1 MKSRIFMYLFIFSV
15 LLIVFQYVN
24 SKNIIDK
31 YEKDIKIFKSKITDN
46 EKEIAELQEQNF
58 ELNYFNIDRNED
70 ALTYFEAQGYDTD
83 QLIPA
88 IIDGLYAMNDYEGEE
103 HPIVPY
109 VSMTDSKL
117 LINKVRV
124 LNHKW
129 IIANFTDGE
138 FWGEIFVTYS
148 IDENNDLKYKLVE
161 YFLYPKVVG

>member
-1 MKSRIFMYLFIFSV
+1 MYLFIFSV

-31 YEKDIKIFKSKITDN
+31 YEKDIKTFKSKIA
-46 EKEIAELQEQNF
+46 EKDKDIINLEEEKF

-70 ALTYFEAQGYDTD
+70 ALTYFEAQGYDTEE
-83 QLIPA
+83 LIPA
-88 IIDGLYAMNDYEGEE
+88 IIDGLYSMNDYEGDE

-117 LINKVRV
+117 LINKLRV

-129 IIANFTDGE
+129 IVANFTDGKY
-138 FWGEIFVTYS
+138 WGEVFLTYS
-148 IDENNDLKYKLVE
+148 IDENNNLKYKLVE
-161 YFLYPKVVG
+161 HFLYPKVVD

>member
-1 MKSRIFMYLFIFSV
+1 MYLFIFSV
-15 LLIVFQYVN
+15 LLLIFQYVN

-31 YEKDIKIFKSKITDN
+31 YEEDIVKVKSKLSES
-46 EKEIAELQEQNF
+46 EKTVKTLEEQNF
-58 ELNYFNIDRNED
+58 ELSYFNIEGNED
-70 ALTYFEAQGYDTD
+70 ALTYFEAQGFDTE

-88 IIDGLYAMNDYEGEE
+88 IVEGLYDMNDYEGED
-103 HPIVPY
+103 HPMVPY

-117 LINKVRV
+117 LINKIRV

-148 IDENNDLKYKLVE
+148 IDANNDLKYKLVE
-161 YFLYPKVVG
+161 YLMYPKVN

>member
-1 MKSRIFMYLFIFSV
+1 MKNKILMYLFIFSV
-15 LLIVFQYVN
+15 LLLIFQYVN

-31 YEKDIKIFKSKITDN
+31 YEKDIVTMKSKLSKS
-46 EKEIAELQEQNF
+46 EKKIEALEEQNF
-58 ELNYFNIDRNED
+58 ELNYFNIDKNED
-70 ALTYFEAQGYDTD
+70 ALTYFEAQGYDTE

-88 IIDGLYAMNDYEGEE
+88 ILDGLYDMNIYEGEE

-117 LINKVRV
+117 LINKARI

-138 FWGEIFVTYS
+138 FWGEIIVSYS
-148 IDENNDLKYKLVE
+148 IDEKHNLKYELVE
-161 YFLYPKVVG
+161 YLMYPSIN

>member
-129 IIANFTDGE
+129 ILANFTDGE

>member
-1 MKSRIFMYLFIFSV
+1 MKNKILMYLFIFSV
-15 LLIVFQYVN
+15 LLLIFQYVN

-31 YEKDIKIFKSKITDN
+31 YEEDIVKIKNKVL
-46 EKEIAELQEQNF
+46 EKEKTIKALEDQNF
-58 ELNYFNIDRNED
+58 ELSYFSIDRNED
-70 ALTYFEAQGYDTD
+70 ALSYFEAQGYDTE

-88 IIDGLYAMNDYEGEE
+88 IIEGLYNMNDYEGED

-117 LINKVRV
+117 VINKVRI

-138 FWGEIFVTYS
+138 FWGEIFVTYT
-148 IDENNDLKYKLVE
+148 IDENNDLKYKLAE
-161 YFLYPKVVG
+161 YFLYPKLN

>member
-1 MKSRIFMYLFIFSV
+1 MYLFIFSV
-15 LLIVFQYVN
+15 LLLIFQYVN
-24 SKNIIDK
+24 SKNILDK
-31 YEKDIKIFKSKITDN
+31 YEEDIVKVKSKLSES
-46 EKEIAELQEQNF
+46 EKTVKTLEEQNF
-58 ELNYFNIDRNED
+58 ELSYFNIEGNED
-70 ALTYFEAQGYDTD
+70 ALTYFEGQGYDTE

-88 IIDGLYAMNDYEGEE
+88 IVEGLYDMNDYEGED
-103 HPIVPY
+103 HPMVPY

-148 IDENNDLKYKLVE
+148 IDKNNDLKYKLVE
-161 YFLYPKVVG
+161 YLMYPKVN